1 MSVTI
6 VTLVIIV
13 IHLIFG
19 VNEMP
24 LLIKASLLSY
34 PKHKRP
40 WRKWLPKDKVYF
52 KPVWKEKAL
61 NGMDDV
67 SFIFRFYQVVI
78 IM

>member
-40 WRKWLPKDKVYF
+40 WRK
-52 KPVWKEKAL
+52 
-61 NGMDDV
+61 
-67 SFIFRFYQVVI
+67 
-78 IM
+78 